1 MTKARLS
8 VRIRHKLQQSK
19 LTTLMV
25 TCFIVFNLLL
35 VSVIVWLAYQSFAA
49 VTFAEI
55 SKARLALLNE
65 STQRGFDFITNVSS
79 TAYSLASNRELS
91 DLLYTSGSTPLQQIY
106 QRRELARM
114 IEHTLIVND
123 GISSI
128 ELYTDAFNSI
138 PMTAANHIYSV
149 DSVRDAEWFHRLRQA
164 DAAWVPL
171 QDQSSGQSLIGYA
184 QRIFNSHGET
194 VAYVLIRLSRD
205 DIVQRFAD
213 LPLSQNSQVLLI
225 DTAGQTIMRIGGEG
239 IGAPN
244 RSGASTDRTDASTAN
259 HIAIHPEW
267 LEQHTRQAEDGYAV
281 VSTATGKQLVLY
293 SRPAMLQWRLVQ
305 TIPVHTLLAPVQSAG
320 WTIIGVALFGLLCSA
335 LLAYWFV
342 RRIVRPL
349 QQLIQHMKRLEEGD
363 FDTRITLS
371 FTEEYAR
378 LAYGFNHMAS
388 RLTELMNRVRAE
400 SRAKRE
406 AQTGLL
412 EAQIKPHFLYNTLD
426 MIHWR
431 ALDYEA
437 RDISR
442 MIVQL
447 SKLLRIGL
455 SGGRLFICVRDE
467 LEHARCYVSIQAERL
482 PFAIAYEEQV
492 HPLVRGCYIPKIIL
506 QPFIEN
512 AVMHAC
518 PDDDVLRIKVDIQP
532 LAAHP
537 IQSPESGLSYEHNTH
552 DRDRSDGIM
561 IRITDNGQGLP
572 DDWQEEQCSGIG
584 IHNVQQ
590 RIRLYCGNEYGVQL
604 ANAAE
609 GGTVVTITLPRIDNE
624 EQLRSW
630 LGGESA

>member
-1 MTKARLS
+1 MTKASLS
-8 VRIRHKLQQSK
+8 IRIRHKLQQSK

-25 TCFIVFNLLL
+25 TCFIAFNLLL
-35 VSVIVWLAYQSFAA
+35 VSAIVWLAYQSFSA

-65 STQRGFDFITNVSS
+65 STRRGFDFITGVSG
-79 TAYSLASNRELS
+79 TAYSLASNRELAT
-91 DLLYTSGSTPLQQIY
+91 LLHTNNARPLAQIH
-106 QRRELARM
+106 QRREVSRM
-114 IEHTLIVND
+114 IEHTLVVND
-123 GISSI
+123 RISSI
-128 ELYTDAFNSI
+128 ELYTNAFDEVPVTI
-138 PMTAANHIYSV
+138 ADHIYPV
-149 DSVRDAEWFHRLRQA
+149 QQIMDEDWFQTLKQA

-171 QDQSSGQSLIGYA
+171 QEQSSGHSLIGYA
-184 QRIFNSHGET
+184 QRIFDSHGET
-194 VAYVLIRLSRD
+194 VAYVLIRLSRE

-213 LPLSQNSQVLLI
+213 LPLLQDGQVLLI
-225 DTAGQTIMRIGGEG
+225 DTAGHTIMRIGSHGAAIAEQDIDSPLTPSSSFSRTAQAEG
-239 IGAPN
+239 MMIDPQ
-244 RSGASTDRTDASTAN
+244 
-259 HIAIHPEW
+259 W
-267 LEQHTRQAEDGYAV
+267 LEQHTRSGEDGYEV
-281 VSTATGKQLVLY
+281 LTDPSGNKQLVLY
-293 SRPAMLQWRLVQ
+293 SRSGTLQWRLVQ
-305 TIPVHTLLAPVQSAG
+305 TIPVHTLLAPVQTAG
-320 WTIIGVALFGLLCSA
+320 WQIIGVAVIGLLCSV

-349 QQLIQHMKRLEEGD
+349 QQLIQHMKRLEEGQ

-388 RLTELMNRVRAE
+388 RLTELMNRVREE

-492 HPLVRGCYIPKIIL
+492 HPLLRGSYIPKIIL

-518 PDDDVLRIKVDIQP
+518 PDDDVLRVKVDIQP
-532 LAAHP
+532 LHEQGTERFDHP
-537 IQSPESGLSYEHNTH
+537 TLE
-552 DRDRSDGIM
+552 RSDGIV

-572 DDWQEEQCSGIG
+572 DDWREEQCSGIG

-590 RIRLYCGNEYGVQL
+590 RIRLYCGNQYGVQL
-604 ANAAE
+604 TNGAT
-609 GGTVVTITLPRIDNE
+609 GGTVVTITLPRIDSE
-624 EQLRSW
+624 EQLRFW

>member
-1 MTKARLS
+1 MTKASLS
-8 VRIRHKLQQSK
+8 IRIRHKLQQSK

-35 VSVIVWLAYQSFAA
+35 VSAIVWLAYQSFSA

-65 STQRGFDFITNVSS
+65 STRRGFDFITGVSG
-79 TAYSLASNRELS
+79 TAYSLASNRELAT
-91 DLLYTSGSTPLQQIY
+91 LLHTSNARPLAQIH
-106 QRRELARM
+106 QRREVSRM
-114 IEHTLIVND
+114 IEHTLVVND
-123 GISSI
+123 RISSI
-128 ELYTDAFNSI
+128 ELYTNAFDAVPVTI
-138 PMTAANHIYSV
+138 ADHIYPV
-149 DSVRDAEWFHRLRQA
+149 QQITDENWFQTLRQA

-171 QDQSSGQSLIGYA
+171 QEQSSGHSLIGYA
-184 QRIFNSHGET
+184 QRIFDSHGET

-205 DIVQRFAD
+205 DIIQRFAD
-213 LPLSQNSQVLLI
+213 LPLLQDGQVLLI
-225 DTAGQTIMRIGGEG
+225 DTAGHTIMRIGSKGTAIAEQDSN
-239 IGAPN
+239 PN
-244 RSGASTDRTDASTAN
+244 AASLRSQAVATDGMTID
-259 HIAIHPEW
+259 PEW
-267 LEQHTRQAEDGYAV
+267 MEQHTRLGEDGYEV
-281 VSTATGKQLVLY
+281 VTDASGNKQLVLY
-293 SRPAMLQWRLVQ
+293 SRPGTLQWRLVQ
-305 TIPVHTLLAPVQSAG
+305 TIPVHTLLAPVQTAG
-320 WTIIGVALFGLLCSA
+320 WQIIGVAVLGLLCSV

-349 QQLIQHMKRLEEGD
+349 QQLIQHMKRLEEGQ

-388 RLTELMNRVRAE
+388 RLTELMNRVREE

-482 PFAIAYEEQV
+482 PFAIAYEEHV
-492 HPLVRGCYIPKIIL
+492 HPLLRGSYIPKIIL

-518 PDDDVLRIKVDIQP
+518 PDDDVLRVGVDIQP
-532 LAAHP
+532 LHEA
-537 IQSPESGLSYEHNTH
+537 GLISSAPAQAL
-552 DRDRSDGIM
+552 DQPAGIV

-572 DDWQEEQCSGIG
+572 DDWREDQCSGIG

-590 RIRLYCGNEYGVQL
+590 RIRLYCGNQYGVQL
-604 ANAAE
+604 TNGE
-609 GGTVVTITLPRIDNE
+609 HGGTVVTITLPRIDNE
-624 EQLRSW
+624 EQLQFW

>member
-1 MTKARLS
+1 MTKASLS
-8 VRIRHKLQQSK
+8 IRIRHKLQQSK

-25 TCFIVFNLLL
+25 TCFIAFNLLL
-35 VSVIVWLAYQSFAA
+35 VSVIVWLAYQSFSA

-65 STQRGFDFITNVSS
+65 STRRGFDFIAAVSG
-79 TAYSLASNRELS
+79 TAYSLASNRELAN
-91 DLLYTSGSTPLQQIY
+91 LLYTQDAGSLAQIH
-106 QRRELARM
+106 QRREVSRM
-114 IEHTLIVND
+114 IEHTLVVND

-128 ELYTDAFNSI
+128 ELYTDAFDHV
-138 PMTAANHIYSV
+138 PVTMADHIYPV
-149 DSVRDAEWFHRLRQA
+149 KTITDEPWFQTLRQA
-164 DAAWVPL
+164 DAAWLPL
-171 QDQSSGQSLIGYA
+171 REQSSGHSLIGYA
-184 QRIFNSHGET
+184 QRIFDSHGET

-213 LPLSQNSQVLLI
+213 LPLLQDGQVLLI
-225 DTAGQTIMRIGGEG
+225 DTAGQTIMRIENSEG
-239 IGAPN
+239 TRLTDVDTDTDTDNNSTPSTTAT
-244 RSGASTDRTDASTAN
+244 SGTASASAGNGTTMTLGPDW
-259 HIAIHPEW
+259 I
-267 LEQHTRQAEDGYAV
+267 EQHTQQNADGYEV
-281 VSTATGKQLVLY
+281 VADASGNKQLVLY
-293 SRPAMLQWRLVQ
+293 SRPGTLQWRLVQ
-305 TIPVHTLLAPVQSAG
+305 TIPVHTLLAPVQTAG
-320 WTIIGVALFGLLCSA
+320 WKIIGIAVLGLLFSV
-335 LLAYWFV
+335 LLAYGFV
-342 RRIVRPL
+342 RLLVRPL
-349 QQLIQHMKRLEEGD
+349 RQLIQHMKRLEEGD
-363 FDTRITLS
+363 FDTRMTPS
-371 FTEEYAR
+371 FTQEYAK

-388 RLTELMNRVRAE
+388 HLTELMNRVREE

-467 LEHARCYVSIQAERL
+467 LEHARCYVSIQSERL

-492 HPLVRGCYIPKIIL
+492 HPLLRSCYIPKIIL

-512 AVMHAC
+512 AVMHAS
-518 PDDDVLRIKVDIQP
+518 PDDDVLRIRVEVLPANQT
-532 LAAHP
+532 
-537 IQSPESGLSYEHNTH
+537 E
-552 DRDRSDGIM
+552 GIL

-572 DDWQEEQCSGIG
+572 DDWQLEQCSGIG

-590 RIRLYCGNEYGVQL
+590 RIQLYCGEIYGVQL
-604 ANAAE
+604 TNAEA

-624 EQLRSW
+624 DQLRLW